1 MQSQLYAQQQVTVF
15 CLPLSVLLN
24 PQCFGEGILPV
35 RLCDVQAGAHS
46 DPGGIPA
53 YSWVILTTPRPFPP
67 RSSDPIVISCPL
79 LTHSQTGKFF
89 TDLFFKNIFM
99 YFFCT
104 DMACGLKH
112 AVGCRSLLETVDCAW
127 LL

>member
-1 MQSQLYAQQQVTVF
+1 MQPQLYAQQQVTLF

-35 RLCDVQAGAHS
+35 RLCNVQAGAHS

-67 RSSDPIVISCPL
+67 PSSDPIVISCPL
-79 LTHSQTGKFF
+79 LTHSQTGKF
-89 TDLFFKNIFM
+89 DS
-99 YFFCT
+99 Y
-104 DMACGLKH
+104 
-112 AVGCRSLLETVDCAW
+112 
-127 LL
+127 